1 MSARAPA
8 QVSRLVRFSLTT
20 GAVEPLAEFYRSAFG
35 CRPLPVE
42 SVAGADFEFT
52 MGVGG
57 GSRRVHLS
65 LGEECIELLQFEAPG
80 APYPRDM
87 PSSDLRFQHFAI
99 VVADMDEAFA
109 RLRRIQGWTAI
120 SQAGPEQLPAASGG
134 VSAFKFRDPEGH
146 PLELLSFP
154 RGRAPPAWQHRS
166 DAALFLGIDHS
177 AISVAD
183 SARSVAFYEALG
195 LTVVAQSLNRGPEQA
210 RLDGIEGVQVEV
222 TALALPAGGPHVE
235 LLCYRGTVR
244 SAGRA
249 FMSELRPNDV
259 ATTRLVFEREGG
271 SANPLR
277 MQPDQGLLDPDG
289 HHLVLLR
296 TGNAAA
302 SSGS

>member
-1 MSARAPA
+1 VNARAPA

-20 GAVEPLAEFYRSAFG
+20 GAIEPLAEFYRSAFG
-35 CRPLPVE
+35 CQALPVR
-42 SVAGADFEFT
+42 SVARADFEFT

-57 GSRRVHLS
+57 GARRVHLS

-87 PSSDLRFQHFAI
+87 TSSDLRFQHFAI

-109 RLRRIQGWTAI
+109 ELRRIQGWTPI
-120 SQAGPEQLPAASGG
+120 SQAGPEQLPTGAGG
-134 VSAFKFRDPEGH
+134 VRAFKFRDPEGH

-154 RGRAPPAWQHRS
+154 RGRVPPAWQHGS
-166 DAALFLGIDHS
+166 DARLFLGIDHS
-177 AISVAD
+177 AISVGD

-195 LTVVAQSLNRGPEQA
+195 LSMAARSLNRGPEQA
-210 RLDGIEGVQVEV
+210 RLDGIEGAELEV
-222 TALALPAGGPHVE
+222 IALALPEGGPHLE
-235 LLCYRGTVR
+235 LLSYRGIVR
-244 SAGRA
+244 PPGRV
-249 FMSELRPNDV
+249 FVSELRPNDA
-259 ATTRLVFEREGG
+259 ATTRLVFERGAEP
-271 SANPLR
+271 ANPPR
-277 MQPDQGLLDPDG
+277 IQPDQGLLDPDG